1 MNNNRFFLFLTFL
14 LFTTIIITYFQN
26 FCYAQYIS
34 DSVWLK
40 ADAGKDQ
47 FSEEGKQVI
56 LNAENTRSSDLPID
70 SYSWVQVEPKNPL
83 LQIKNSNTS
92 KASFLSP
99 NLPYDSN
106 FVLQLIVKDGNIT
119 DLDLVNIFIAE
130 DLNSINKVKNIS
142 EGSYQP
148 EQCSD
153 GSDNDLDGK
162 IDIQDEEC
170 NLKIIA
176 TTTEVVPE
184 FETSHDE
191 PFQNE
196 VTERPQQQPGQMQPD
211 LVGPDG
217 QQGAGNQAYRQAVQS
232 QPPQAVQSQ
241 PPQR

>member
-1 MNNNRFFLFLTFL
+1 M
-14 LFTTIIITYFQN
+14 
-26 FCYAQYIS
+26 S
-34 DSVWLK
+34 DSVSLK
-40 ADAGKDQ
+40 ADAGEDQ

-70 SYSWVQVEPKNPL
+70 SYSWLQVEPKNPL

-106 FVLQLIVKDGNIT
+106 FVFQLIVKDGNIT

-130 DLNSINKVKNIS
+130 DLNSINKVKNVS
-142 EGSYQP
+142 GGSYQP
-148 EQCSD
+148 EQCFD

-191 PFQNE
+191 PFQNG
-196 VTERPQQQPGQMQPD
+196 VTERPRQQGQMQPESGQMQPG
-211 LVGPDG
+211 LIGPDG
-217 QQGAGNQAYRQAVQS
+217 QQGAGNQAYRQALQS
-232 QPPQAVQSQ
+232 QPPQG
-241 PPQR
+241 

>member
-1 MNNNRFFLFLTFL
+1 M
-14 LFTTIIITYFQN
+14 
-26 FCYAQYIS
+26 S
-34 DSVWLK
+34 DSISLK
-40 ADAGKDQ
+40 ADAGEDQ

-70 SYSWVQVEPKNPL
+70 SYSWLQVEPKNPL
-83 LQIKNSNTS
+83 LQIKNSNNS

-106 FVLQLIVKDGNIT
+106 FVFQLIVKDGNIT

-130 DLNSINKVKNIS
+130 DLNSINKVKNVS
-142 EGSYQP
+142 GGSYQP

-184 FETSHDE
+184 FETSHDAS
-191 PFQNE
+191 FQNG
-196 VTERPQQQPGQMQPD
+196 VTERPREQSGQMQSGQMQPN
-211 LVGPDG
+211 LGGPDR
-217 QQGAGNQAYRQAVQS
+217 QQGAGNQAYGQAI
-232 QPPQAVQSQ
+232 QSQ